1 FTVLTPGYGA
11 TTNIGYQY
19 SGHYAASIFPAA
31 VLALAAFGTS
41 ADGMVRRRA
50 AAVVIVVAT
59 LVTTSRWG
67 AFPPRTGFQSGYG
80 TVNFKPITAD
90 ERQRALYLKEIAA
103 RVPPQAKLGV
113 SDRELPHLSNRTDV
127 YTLME
132 GYEGSDYIIYVP
144 GTGGRDGNQAAR
156 AIAAGYKEVDTRPML
171 SLLQRPGAPPLLPE
185 AKPKKR

>member
-1 FTVLTPGYGA
+1 
-11 TTNIGYQY
+11 
-19 SGHYAASIFPAA
+19 

-41 ADGMVRRRA
+41 AEGLVRRRA

-59 LVTTSRWG
+59 LITTSRWG

-90 ERQRALYLKEIAA
+90 EKQRAILLKEIAA

-113 SDRELPHLSNRTDV
+113 SDRELPHLSNRIDI

-144 GTGGRDGNQAAR
+144 GTGGRDGNQAGR
-156 AIAAGYKEVDTRPML
+156 AIAAGYKEVDTRPGL

-185 AKPKKR
+185 VKPKKR